1 MHIYFLVTT
10 NTRATLQHFPHP
22 TIKFCQNFRLHSMS
36 SSAYFLLFFLCISLH
51 ACYAR
56 HLGPLNKKPGEK
68 SHFSI
73 KSSEKNGFDSSPK
86 RLNEGHNKTE
96 THLVGD
102 SEKPRNR
109 RSTNHRVHK
118 SSENASGASQK
129 SHVSVSWRV
138 PHNKKPRQKH
148 PGFDLDYSPPKTHPP
163 HHN

>member
-1 MHIYFLVTT
+1 
-10 NTRATLQHFPHP
+10 
-22 TIKFCQNFRLHSMS
+22 MS
-36 SSAYFLLFFLCISLH
+36 TASCLLLFFLCISLH

-56 HLGPLNKKPGEK
+56 HFSPLNMKLQEK

-73 KSSEKNGFDSSPK
+73 KIDEKNGFDSRPK
-86 RLNEGHNKTE
+86 HLNEGLNKTE
-96 THLVGD
+96 ARLVGE

-118 SSENASGASQK
+118 AVKNASGALKK
-129 SHVSVSWRV
+129 SLVSVSWRV